1 MKILHVL
8 RGDQVK
14 IGFLITARLKSERL
28 PLKIIKDLN
37 GKRVIERIID
47 RIKAVE
53 DISEIILCT
62 STNPQDKP
70 LIDIAKDND
79 IFYFAGEEEDVLKR
93 LYDASN
99 LFGLDYFISI
109 TADNPLMDIYYSNMI
124 VNEIKTNKYDFIEVN
139 GLPIGSAPY
148 GMRVKAAKTVCK
160 IKKIKDTEIWGY
172 LIQPEIFMIKS
183 ITATGKLNRP
193 NLRFT
198 LDYDEDYEFIRT
210 LYNKIHF
217 NNVINLYDVI
227 DFLDENPELI
237 EINSK
242 CVQRDLDEEV
252 KREINDEYQKNLKKI
267 KIIKKEIYDNS
278 N

>member
-1 MKILHVL
+1 M
-8 RGDQVK
+8 K

-37 GKRVIERIID
+37 GKTVVERIID

-79 IFYFAGEEEDVLKR
+79 IFYFTGDEEDVLKR

-99 LFGLDYFISI
+99 LFSLDYFVSI
-109 TADNPLMDIYYSNMI
+109 TADNPLMDIYYSNRI
-124 VNEIKTNKYDFIEVN
+124 VNEIKTNKYDFIDIS

-148 GMRVKAAKTVCK
+148 GMRVKAAETICK

-172 LIQPEIFMIKS
+172 FIQPEIFDIKT
-183 ITATGKLNRP
+183 INVTGKLNKP

-198 LDYDEDYEFIRT
+198 LDYDEDYDFIRSI
-210 LYNKIHF
+210 YNRIPFEK
-217 NNVINLYDVI
+217 VINLYDVI

-237 EINSK
+237 EINSR
-242 CVQRDLDEEV
+242 CVQRDLDEEI
-252 KREINDEYQKNLKKI
+252 KKEISDEYHKNLKNI
-267 KIIKKEIYDNS
+267 KIIKKEIYER
-278 N
+278 